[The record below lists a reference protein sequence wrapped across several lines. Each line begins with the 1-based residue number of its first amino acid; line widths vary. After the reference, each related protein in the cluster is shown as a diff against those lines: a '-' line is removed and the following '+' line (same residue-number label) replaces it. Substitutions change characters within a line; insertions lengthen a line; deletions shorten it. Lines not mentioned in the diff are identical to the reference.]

1 MKVQLLLHCATKCAD
16 PPKWLLAVA
25 EVLHLVAVPQLGHFG
40 FVLLALQ
47 MLPEVRLLLGSAV
60 AHGAVELSAGSHA
73 HGQVPGDAL
82 PRPGV
87 VVRPCSGWWV
97 RVEEEEAE
105 VTD

>member
-1 MKVQLLLHCATKCAD
+1 MAVSQLR
-16 PPKWLLAVA
+16 
-25 EVLHLVAVPQLGHFG
+25 HFS

-73 HGQVPGDAL
+73 HGQVSGDAL

-87 VVRPCSGWWV
+87 VVRP
-97 RVEEEEAE
+97 
-105 VTD
+105 